1 MGWPLGG
8 AVIGCLLAAASP
20 WISIWFVW
28 NVLGNHTA
36 TIGAGLLVF
45 AQPLLVPLGVGLGAL
60 IGGAIGAA
68 IYSPS
73 DADSDDG
80 GDLPPIV

>member
-1 MGWPLGG
+1 MEGAIFYALAILPGLVVLGMLAATMRQRGMGWPLGG

-36 TIGAGLLVF
+36 NIGAGLLGTV
-45 AQPLLVPLGVGLGAL
+45 
-60 IGGAIGAA
+60 
-68 IYSPS
+68 
-73 DADSDDG
+73 
-80 GDLPPIV
+80 